1 MRYILTFLVLVSLM
15 SNAQDISL
23 LQQLNGRYDY
33 LAIGNTMNQ
42 FENGANGVCVINT
55 ESSATLTINDSSQII
70 AAYLYWAG
78 SGSGDFNVMLNDI
91 EITAERTF
99 SDSLDAT
106 REFFA
111 AFADVSGQIINT
123 GTGNYT
129 LSQLDLTDAIGPYCS
144 SGTNFAGWAIVVVYE
159 NDVLPLNQVNIYD
172 GLQSVPD
179 ELTITLNNLNVLEAA
194 ILKKLFN
201 EFRVKNNDLAE
212 LKKRI
217 DIVPISLA
225 IAQAAI
231 ESGWGTSRFAQEGN
245 AYFGQKIIGIKV
257 DGIRPNDSENPL
269 IKVRIFENLNDSV
282 KAYLNNLNTH
292 FAYKNFRKSRNELRS
307 FGKTLEGEVLA
318 NELKKYSE
326 LGNEYINNV
335 QEIIRKNNLG
345 KFDFIEY
352 RSAQR

>member
-1 MRYILTFLVLVSLM
+1 MAKPRNKKNLKSPHISYKYIIGFCITFAVCNSFVEKIANKNEGKNSPQIQNIRLNQIQSYK
-15 SNAQDISL
+15 SNIEIKKSSTRIVKNNLENFSIKDRKKKFIADLFPVIHSANQDIIEKR
-23 LQQLNGRYDY
+23 N
-33 LAIGNTMNQ
+33 IF
-42 FENGANGVCVINT
+42 FE
-55 ESSATLTINDSSQII
+55 
-70 AAYLYWAG
+70 
-78 SGSGDFNVMLNDI
+78 I
-91 EITAERTF
+91 EKKI
-99 SDSLDAT
+99 
-106 REFFA
+106 
-111 AFADVSGQIINT
+111 
-123 GTGNYT
+123 
-129 LSQLDLTDAIGPYCS
+129 
-144 SGTNFAGWAIVVVYE
+144 
-159 NDVLPLNQVNIYD
+159 
-172 GLQSVPD
+172 QS
-179 ELTITLNNLNVLEAA
+179 NNLNVLEAA

-201 EFRVKNNDLAE
+201 EYKVKNNDLAE

-307 FGKTLEGEVLA
+307 FGRTLEGEVLA
-318 NELKKYSE
+318 NQLKKYSE

-335 QEIIRKNNLG
+335 QEIIRKNNLS
-345 KFDFIEY
+345 KFDFIGY

>member
-1 MRYILTFLVLVSLM
+1 MAKTRNKKNLKSPHISYKYIIGFCITFAVCNSFVEK
-15 SNAQDISL
+15 I
-23 LQQLNGRYDY
+23 
-33 LAIGNTMNQ
+33 
-42 FENGANGVCVINT
+42 ANKNEGKN
-55 ESSATLTINDSSQII
+55 SPQIQNI
-70 AAYLYWAG
+70 
-78 SGSGDFNVMLNDI
+78 
-91 EITAERTF
+91 R
-99 SDSLDAT
+99 
-106 REFFA
+106 
-111 AFADVSGQIINT
+111 
-123 GTGNYT
+123 
-129 LSQLDLTDAIGPYCS
+129 
-144 SGTNFAGWAIVVVYE
+144 
-159 NDVLPLNQVNIYD
+159 LNQVQNYKSNIEIKKSSTRIVKNNLENFSIKD
-172 GLQSVPD
+172 RKKKFIADLFPVIHSANQDIIEKRNIFFEIEKKIQS
-179 ELTITLNNLNVLEAA
+179 NNLNVLEAA

-201 EFRVKNNDLAE
+201 EYKVKNNDLAE

-245 AYFGQKIIGIKV
+245 AYFGQKVIGIKV

-318 NELKKYSE
+318 NQLKKYSE

>member
-1 MRYILTFLVLVSLM
+1 MVEKIAIKNEGKNSL
-15 SNAQDISL
+15 
-23 LQQLNGRYDY
+23 
-33 LAIGNTMNQ
+33 
-42 FENGANGVCVINT
+42 
-55 ESSATLTINDSSQII
+55 QIQNI
-70 AAYLYWAG
+70 R
-78 SGSGDFNVMLNDI
+78 FNKVQNYKSDI
-91 EITAERTF
+91 EIKKSSKRIVKNNFENF
-99 SDSLDAT
+99 SIEDRKKKFIADLFPVIHSANQDIIEK
-106 REFFA
+106 RNIFFK
-111 AFADVSGQIINT
+111 IEKKI
-123 GTGNYT
+123 
-129 LSQLDLTDAIGPYCS
+129 
-144 SGTNFAGWAIVVVYE
+144 
-159 NDVLPLNQVNIYD
+159 
-172 GLQSVPD
+172 QS
-179 ELTITLNNLNVLEAA
+179 NNLNVLEAA

-201 EFRVKNNDLAE
+201 EYKVKNNDLAE

-257 DGIRPNDSENPL
+257 DGIRPKDSENPL

-307 FGKTLEGEVLA
+307 FGRTLEGEVLA
-318 NELKKYSE
+318 NQLKKYSE

-335 QEIIRKNNLG
+335 QKIIRKNNLS
-345 KFDFIEY
+345 KFDFIGY

>member
-1 MRYILTFLVLVSLM
+1 MRNKKNLKSPHISYKYIIGFCITFAVCNSFVEKIANKNEGKNSPQIQNIRLNQIQSYK
-15 SNAQDISL
+15 SNIEIKKSSTRIVKNNLENFSIKDRKKNFIANLFPVIHSANQDIIEKR
-23 LQQLNGRYDY
+23 N
-33 LAIGNTMNQ
+33 IF
-42 FENGANGVCVINT
+42 FE
-55 ESSATLTINDSSQII
+55 
-70 AAYLYWAG
+70 
-78 SGSGDFNVMLNDI
+78 I
-91 EITAERTF
+91 EKKI
-99 SDSLDAT
+99 
-106 REFFA
+106 
-111 AFADVSGQIINT
+111 QN
-123 GTGNYT
+123 
-129 LSQLDLTDAIGPYCS
+129 
-144 SGTNFAGWAIVVVYE
+144 
-159 NDVLPLNQVNIYD
+159 
-172 GLQSVPD
+172 
-179 ELTITLNNLNVLEAA
+179 NNLNVLEAA

-201 EFRVKNNDLAE
+201 EYKVKNNDLAE

-231 ESGWGTSRFAQEGN
+231 ESGWGTSRFAKEGN

-257 DGIRPNDSENPL
+257 NGIRPNDSENPL

-307 FGKTLEGEVLA
+307 FGRTLEGEVLA
-318 NELKKYSE
+318 NQLKKYSE

-335 QEIIRKNNLG
+335 QEIIRKNNLS

>member
-1 MRYILTFLVLVSLM
+1 MEKSRNKKNLKSPHISYKYIIGFCITFAVCNSFVEK
-15 SNAQDISL
+15 I
-23 LQQLNGRYDY
+23 
-33 LAIGNTMNQ
+33 
-42 FENGANGVCVINT
+42 ANKNEGKN
-55 ESSATLTINDSSQII
+55 SPQIQNI
-70 AAYLYWAG
+70 
-78 SGSGDFNVMLNDI
+78 
-91 EITAERTF
+91 R
-99 SDSLDAT
+99 
-106 REFFA
+106 
-111 AFADVSGQIINT
+111 
-123 GTGNYT
+123 
-129 LSQLDLTDAIGPYCS
+129 
-144 SGTNFAGWAIVVVYE
+144 
-159 NDVLPLNQVNIYD
+159 LNQVQNYKSNIEIKKSSTRIVKNNLENFSIKDRKKKFIADLFPVIYSANQD
-172 GLQSVPD
+172 IIEKRNIFFEIEKKIQS
-179 ELTITLNNLNVLEAA
+179 NNLNVLEAA

-201 EFRVKNNDLAE
+201 EYKVKNNDLAE

-318 NELKKYSE
+318 NQLKKYSE
-326 LGNEYINNV
+326 LGNEYIINV
-335 QEIIRKNNLG
+335 QEIIRKNNLS
-345 KFDFIEY
+345 KFDFIGY

>member
-1 MRYILTFLVLVSLM
+1 MAKSRNKKNLKSPHISYKYIIGFCITFAVCNFFVEK
-15 SNAQDISL
+15 I
-23 LQQLNGRYDY
+23 
-33 LAIGNTMNQ
+33 
-42 FENGANGVCVINT
+42 ANKNEGKN
-55 ESSATLTINDSSQII
+55 SPQIQNI
-70 AAYLYWAG
+70 
-78 SGSGDFNVMLNDI
+78 
-91 EITAERTF
+91 R
-99 SDSLDAT
+99 
-106 REFFA
+106 
-111 AFADVSGQIINT
+111 
-123 GTGNYT
+123 
-129 LSQLDLTDAIGPYCS
+129 
-144 SGTNFAGWAIVVVYE
+144 
-159 NDVLPLNQVNIYD
+159 LNQVQNYKSNIEIKKSSTRIVKNNLENFSIKD
-172 GLQSVPD
+172 RKKKFIADLFPVIHSANQDIIEKRNIFFEIEKKIQS
-179 ELTITLNNLNVLEAA
+179 NNLNVLEAA

-201 EFRVKNNDLAE
+201 EYKVKNNDLAE

-257 DGIRPNDSENPL
+257 NGIRPTDSENPL

-318 NELKKYSE
+318 NHLTKYSE

-335 QEIIRKNNLG
+335 QKIIRKNNLS
-345 KFDFIEY
+345 KFDFIGY

>member
-1 MRYILTFLVLVSLM
+1 MCA
-15 SNAQDISL
+15 NQDIIEKR
-23 LQQLNGRYDY
+23 N
-33 LAIGNTMNQ
+33 IF
-42 FENGANGVCVINT
+42 FE
-55 ESSATLTINDSSQII
+55 
-70 AAYLYWAG
+70 
-78 SGSGDFNVMLNDI
+78 I
-91 EITAERTF
+91 EKKI
-99 SDSLDAT
+99 
-106 REFFA
+106 
-111 AFADVSGQIINT
+111 
-123 GTGNYT
+123 
-129 LSQLDLTDAIGPYCS
+129 
-144 SGTNFAGWAIVVVYE
+144 
-159 NDVLPLNQVNIYD
+159 
-172 GLQSVPD
+172 QS
-179 ELTITLNNLNVLEAA
+179 NNLNVLEAA

-201 EFRVKNNDLAE
+201 EYKVKNNDLAE

-245 AYFGQKIIGIKV
+245 AYFGQKIIGMKV
-257 DGIRPNDSENPL
+257 AGIRPSDSENPL

-307 FGKTLEGEVLA
+307 FGKTLEGIVLA
-318 NELKKYSE
+318 NQLKKYSE

>member
-1 MRYILTFLVLVSLM
+1 MKKLHIKKIFESEINKHISSTDLFLKNNFEDFSIKDRKKKFIADLFPVIHSA
-15 SNAQDISL
+15 NQDIIEKR
-23 LQQLNGRYDY
+23 N
-33 LAIGNTMNQ
+33 IF
-42 FENGANGVCVINT
+42 FEIKKK
-55 ESSATLTINDSSQII
+55 I
-70 AAYLYWAG
+70 
-78 SGSGDFNVMLNDI
+78 
-91 EITAERTF
+91 
-99 SDSLDAT
+99 
-106 REFFA
+106 
-111 AFADVSGQIINT
+111 
-123 GTGNYT
+123 
-129 LSQLDLTDAIGPYCS
+129 
-144 SGTNFAGWAIVVVYE
+144 
-159 NDVLPLNQVNIYD
+159 
-172 GLQSVPD
+172 QS
-179 ELTITLNNLNVLEAA
+179 NNLNVLEAA

-201 EFRVKNNDLAE
+201 EYKVKNNDLAE

-307 FGKTLEGEVLA
+307 FGKTLEGIVLA
-318 NELKKYSE
+318 NQLKKYSE
-326 LGNEYINNV
+326 LGNEYIINV
-335 QEIIRKNNLG
+335 QEIIKKNNLS

-352 RSAQR
+352 TSAQR

>member
-1 MRYILTFLVLVSLM
+1 MAKPRNKKNLKSPHISYKYIIGFCITFAVCNSFVEKIANKNEGKNSPQIQNIRLNQIQSYK
-15 SNAQDISL
+15 SNIEIKKSSTRIVKNNLEKFSIEERKKNFIADLFPVIHSANQDIIEKR
-23 LQQLNGRYDY
+23 N
-33 LAIGNTMNQ
+33 IF
-42 FENGANGVCVINT
+42 FE
-55 ESSATLTINDSSQII
+55 
-70 AAYLYWAG
+70 
-78 SGSGDFNVMLNDI
+78 I
-91 EITAERTF
+91 EKKI
-99 SDSLDAT
+99 
-106 REFFA
+106 
-111 AFADVSGQIINT
+111 
-123 GTGNYT
+123 
-129 LSQLDLTDAIGPYCS
+129 
-144 SGTNFAGWAIVVVYE
+144 
-159 NDVLPLNQVNIYD
+159 
-172 GLQSVPD
+172 QS
-179 ELTITLNNLNVLEAA
+179 NNLNVLEAA

-201 EFRVKNNDLAE
+201 EYKVKNNDLAE

-307 FGKTLEGEVLA
+307 FGRTLEGEVLA
-318 NELKKYSE
+318 NQLKKYSE
-326 LGNEYINNV
+326 LGNEYIINV
-335 QEIIRKNNLG
+335 QEIIRKNNLS
-345 KFDFIEY
+345 KFDFIGY

>member
-1 MRYILTFLVLVSLM
+1 MVKLRNKKNLKSPHISYKYIIGFCITFAVCNFFVEKIANKNEGKNSPQIQNIRFNQIQSYK
-15 SNAQDISL
+15 SNIEIKKSSTRIVKNNLENFSIKDRKKKFIADLFPVIHSANQDIIEKR
-23 LQQLNGRYDY
+23 N
-33 LAIGNTMNQ
+33 IF
-42 FENGANGVCVINT
+42 FE
-55 ESSATLTINDSSQII
+55 
-70 AAYLYWAG
+70 
-78 SGSGDFNVMLNDI
+78 I
-91 EITAERTF
+91 EKKI
-99 SDSLDAT
+99 
-106 REFFA
+106 
-111 AFADVSGQIINT
+111 
-123 GTGNYT
+123 
-129 LSQLDLTDAIGPYCS
+129 
-144 SGTNFAGWAIVVVYE
+144 
-159 NDVLPLNQVNIYD
+159 
-172 GLQSVPD
+172 QS
-179 ELTITLNNLNVLEAA
+179 NNLNVLEAA

-201 EFRVKNNDLAE
+201 EYKVKNNDLAE

-318 NELKKYSE
+318 NQLKKYSE

-335 QEIIRKNNLG
+335 QEIIRKNNLS
-345 KFDFIEY
+345 KFDFIGY

>member
-1 MRYILTFLVLVSLM
+1 MEKSRNKKNLKSPHISYKYIISFCITFAVCNFFVEK
-15 SNAQDISL
+15 I
-23 LQQLNGRYDY
+23 
-33 LAIGNTMNQ
+33 
-42 FENGANGVCVINT
+42 ANKNEGKN
-55 ESSATLTINDSSQII
+55 SPQIQNI
-70 AAYLYWAG
+70 
-78 SGSGDFNVMLNDI
+78 
-91 EITAERTF
+91 R
-99 SDSLDAT
+99 
-106 REFFA
+106 
-111 AFADVSGQIINT
+111 
-123 GTGNYT
+123 
-129 LSQLDLTDAIGPYCS
+129 
-144 SGTNFAGWAIVVVYE
+144 
-159 NDVLPLNQVNIYD
+159 LNQVQNYKSNIEIKKSSTRIVKNNLENFSIKD
-172 GLQSVPD
+172 RKKKFIADLFPVIHSANQDIIEKRNIFFKIKKKIQS
-179 ELTITLNNLNVLEAA
+179 NNLNVLEAA

-201 EFRVKNNDLAE
+201 EYKVKNNDLAE

-318 NELKKYSE
+318 NQLKKYSE
-326 LGNEYINNV
+326 LGNEYIINV
-335 QEIIRKNNLG
+335 QEIIRKNNLS

>member
-1 MRYILTFLVLVSLM
+1 MAKTRNKKNLKSPHISYKYIIGFCITFAVCNFFVEKIANKNEGKNSPQIQNIRLNHVQNYK
-15 SNAQDISL
+15 SNIEIKKSSTRIVKNNLENFSIKDRKKKFIADLFPVVHSANQDIL
-23 LQQLNGRYDY
+23 EKRN
-33 LAIGNTMNQ
+33 IF
-42 FENGANGVCVINT
+42 FE
-55 ESSATLTINDSSQII
+55 
-70 AAYLYWAG
+70 
-78 SGSGDFNVMLNDI
+78 I
-91 EITAERTF
+91 EKKI
-99 SDSLDAT
+99 
-106 REFFA
+106 
-111 AFADVSGQIINT
+111 
-123 GTGNYT
+123 
-129 LSQLDLTDAIGPYCS
+129 
-144 SGTNFAGWAIVVVYE
+144 
-159 NDVLPLNQVNIYD
+159 
-172 GLQSVPD
+172 QS
-179 ELTITLNNLNVLEAA
+179 NNLNVLEAA

-201 EFRVKNNDLAE
+201 EYKVKNNDLAE

-269 IKVRIFENLNDSV
+269 IKVRIFANLNDSV

-318 NELKKYSE
+318 NQLKKYSE
-326 LGNEYINNV
+326 LGNEYIIHV

>member
-1 MRYILTFLVLVSLM
+1 MIKSRNKKNLKSPHISYKYIIGFCITFAVCNSFVEKIANKNEGKNSPQIQNIRFNQIQSYK
-15 SNAQDISL
+15 SNIEIKKSSTRIVKNNLENFSIKDRKKKFIADLFPVIHSANQDIIEKR
-23 LQQLNGRYDY
+23 N
-33 LAIGNTMNQ
+33 IF
-42 FENGANGVCVINT
+42 FE
-55 ESSATLTINDSSQII
+55 
-70 AAYLYWAG
+70 
-78 SGSGDFNVMLNDI
+78 I
-91 EITAERTF
+91 EKKI
-99 SDSLDAT
+99 
-106 REFFA
+106 
-111 AFADVSGQIINT
+111 
-123 GTGNYT
+123 
-129 LSQLDLTDAIGPYCS
+129 
-144 SGTNFAGWAIVVVYE
+144 
-159 NDVLPLNQVNIYD
+159 
-172 GLQSVPD
+172 QS
-179 ELTITLNNLNVLEAA
+179 NNLNVLEAA

-201 EFRVKNNDLAE
+201 EYKVKNNDLAE

-245 AYFGQKIIGIKV
+245 AYFGQKIIGMKV
-257 DGIRPNDSENPL
+257 AGIRPTDSENPL

-318 NELKKYSE
+318 NHLTKYSE